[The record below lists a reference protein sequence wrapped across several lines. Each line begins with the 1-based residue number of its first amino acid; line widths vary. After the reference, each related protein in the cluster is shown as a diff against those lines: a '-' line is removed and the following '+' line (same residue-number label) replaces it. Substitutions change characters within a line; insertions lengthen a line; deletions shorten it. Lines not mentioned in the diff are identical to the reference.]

1 MQNPRM
7 RAAHPCAAF
16 CCTLLNLV
24 GVSSLS
30 IVRHSPRVPILS
42 LSNCCLRSPPVQA
55 LAVPSQLAPLA
66 GIAVLTGVIV
76 VHEFG
81 HFAAA
86 RIQGIRVSVAL
97 L

>member
-1 MQNPRM
+1 M
-7 RAAHPCAAF
+7 
-16 CCTLLNLV
+16 
-24 GVSSLS
+24 
-30 IVRHSPRVPILS
+30 
-42 LSNCCLRSPPVQA
+42 
-55 LAVPSQLAPLA
+55 PSQLAPLA